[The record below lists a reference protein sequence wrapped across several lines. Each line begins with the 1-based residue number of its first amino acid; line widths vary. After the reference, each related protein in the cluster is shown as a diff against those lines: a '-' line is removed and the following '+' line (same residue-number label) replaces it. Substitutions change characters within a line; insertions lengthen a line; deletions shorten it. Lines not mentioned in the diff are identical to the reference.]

1 MGALRSICYAVSDR
15 VQRARFAG
23 KVGGPVLLIHG
34 DQDTEIDPEQSKV
47 MADALKAAGKPV
59 EHIVMKDEAHYFSRG
74 TNRVQMLEALETFLA
89 QSYPAS

>member
-1 MGALRSICYAVSDR
+1 MQTVTLTVNGTPTTVE
-15 VQRARFAG
+15 V
-23 KVGGPVLLIHG
+23 
-34 DQDTEIDPEQSKV
+34 DPEQSKV
-47 MADALKAAGKPV
+47 MADALKSAGKPV